1 MRDRAGGREQVL
13 ALVRAPL
20 AAPEADPALGR
31 ARHEDVV
38 ALADARDTG
47 SRVLDHADRGV
58 PDDRRQGAGQP
69 AHAALVEAV
78 RVAVRAGGHA
88 DDDVVVLGRHRRDV
102 LDLERPA
109 VFDEECGLHVAG
121 RCHTARAPRG
131 WPRGF
136 RSLPGSPAS
145 AQALWWLSGSGLKS
159 CPQGQLDHAPY
170 APFVDHRGERRYGA
184 RPRSRGGPRA
194 TLDLL
199 GSNERVGNDPSLL
212 PKLSAALHPCRRG
225 IPRGLPG

>member
-1 MRDRAGGREQVL
+1 MSYELNEFVQDCRSILARDPGPGGREQVL
-13 ALVRAPL
+13 ALVRAAL

-47 SRVLDHADRGV
+47 ARVLDHADGGV

-109 VFDEECGLHVAG
+109 VFDEECGLHAAG
-121 RCHTARAPRG
+121 RCQKRCRLGWRARI
-131 WPRGF
+131 
-136 RSLPGSPAS
+136 
-145 AQALWWLSGSGLKS
+145 
-159 CPQGQLDHAPY
+159 D
-170 APFVDHRGERRYGA
+170 
-184 RPRSRGGPRA
+184 
-194 TLDLL
+194 
-199 GSNERVGNDPSLL
+199 RV
-212 PKLSAALHPCRRG
+212 
-225 IPRGLPG
+225 